1 MEAGIHPSLQENCH
15 HQIIYS
21 KFDLKIF
28 YPPMYKRITW
38 HYKYTNNEL
47 MKRFVENFDWYKSRW
62 IKIVPSIKAT
72 LYKSCW

>member
-21 KFDLKIF
+21 KLDLKIF
-28 YPPMYKRITW
+28 YPPMYKRIAW
-38 HYKYTNNEL
+38 HHKYTKKEL
-47 MKRFVENFDWYKSRW
+47 MKRFAENFDWNKSRW
-62 IKIVPSIKAT
+62 IQIVPSIKAT

>member
-28 YPPMYKRITW
+28 YPPMYKRIAW

-47 MKRFVENFDWYKSRW
+47 MKRFVENFD
-62 IKIVPSIKAT
+62 
-72 LYKSCW
+72 